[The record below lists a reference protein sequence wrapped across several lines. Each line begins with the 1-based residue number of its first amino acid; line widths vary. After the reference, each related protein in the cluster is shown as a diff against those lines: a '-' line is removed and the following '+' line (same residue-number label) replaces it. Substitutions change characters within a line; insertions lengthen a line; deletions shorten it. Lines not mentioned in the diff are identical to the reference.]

1 MFWPLCNPHK
11 NFASIPVP
19 AWSHSPISFLLDF
32 TQPTPLILQVT
43 LCPAEALPATSRP
56 TTPTTANILAP
67 LEPSQALCL
76 HSSDRLVTLLPSI
89 PAGLYPVNPCN
100 NSGDRPSTLT
110 TSNHATSRPTA
121 TVIRWP
127 LGLPPIHLVSTTTGF
142 LCYSPSNHQLHSWL
156 IAFTP
161 FLT

>member
-76 HSSDRLVTLLPSI
+76 HSSDRLVTLLPSL

-100 NSGDRPSTLT
+100 NSGDRLSNLNNSKSFDFQANHNSNQSAPWPPSHSL
-110 TSNHATSRPTA
+110 S
-121 TVIRWP
+121 
-127 LGLPPIHLVSTTTGF
+127 
-142 LCYSPSNHQLHSWL
+142 QLE
-156 IAFTP
+156 
-161 FLT
+161 